1 MLERHNLEDGKWKT
15 LAKILLKHLQKRTH
29 KDSKRTFLI
38 FRKSRQNLN
47 KIQVFSM
54 RYKTSWGLR
63 VFNS

>member
-29 KDSKRTFLI
+29 KDSKRILLI

-47 KIQVFSM
+47 EIQV
-54 RYKTSWGLR
+54 L
-63 VFNS
+63 